1 VAWKVKQL
9 EREKARLRSQLEE
22 AREQGNHEKAS
33 LLGWEHENITLN
45 KQAWALVLGK
55 VGRCQ
60 DIPDKPSE
68 GAKSD
73 GLALDGGL
81 AGHLPYSSTCLKPSQ
96 SKELNQSKEPN
107 QEPSKEISQSLEPNQ
122 GLKPSQTLS
131 QEPSQEIGQGLEYAL
146 VGGGGKRKKR
156 KR

>member
-1 VAWKVKQL
+1 
-9 EREKARLRSQLEE
+9 
-22 AREQGNHEKAS
+22 
-33 LLGWEHENITLN
+33 LGWEHENITLN

-60 DIPDKPSE
+60 DIPDKSSE

-96 SKELNQSKEPN
+96 SKELNQSKEPSK
-107 QEPSKEISQSLEPNQ
+107 EPSKEISQSLEPNQ
-122 GLKPSQTLS
+122 SLKPSQTLS

-146 VGGGGKRKKR
+146 AGGGGKRKKR
-156 KR
+156 RRLES

>member
-1 VAWKVKQL
+1 
-9 EREKARLRSQLEE
+9 
-22 AREQGNHEKAS
+22 
-33 LLGWEHENITLN
+33 LGWEHENITLN

-60 DIPDKPSE
+60 DIPDKSSE

-96 SKELNQSKEPN
+96 SLEQNQSQKPSQEPSQSKELNQSKEPS
-107 QEPSKEISQSLEPNQ
+107 QEP
-122 GLKPSQTLS
+122 TLN

-156 KR
+156 RRLES